1 MNNTQPNAHT
11 ALKVVAGELM
21 DWSTNIL
28 GDLEKRVKKIKREL
42 ETCRR
47 MAICPN
53 QVVREEILRFKLEQL
68 EEQIDLYWKQRAHV
82 RCLQEGTEIPPF
94 FRQRAQR
101 GGGEIK
107 SGD

>member
-11 ALKVVAGELM
+11 ALKVVTGELM

-82 RCLQEGTEIPPF
+82 RCLQEGDRNTSF
-94 FRQRAQR
+94 F
-101 GGGEIK
+101 
-107 SGD
+107 SGSLRREEEEK